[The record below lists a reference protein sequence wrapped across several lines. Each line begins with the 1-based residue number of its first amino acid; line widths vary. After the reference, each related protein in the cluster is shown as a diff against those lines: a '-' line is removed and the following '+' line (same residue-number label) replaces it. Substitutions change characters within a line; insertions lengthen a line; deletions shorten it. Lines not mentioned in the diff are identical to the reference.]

1 MDAILGRVKVIRVEP
16 ALPVIFYRVYHELC
30 GSGHREIPTCVV
42 VILYDRLVRIMKLIV
57 GNSEELKDLLNRR
70 VIHLCNKET
79 GDLGGWVNIN
89 KDGSLMFVKLFTF
102 EFFDVNVFN
111 IITIG
116 VKIPRLVAEV
126 VELGFSC
133 VKNQNFP
140 FVKTINDFLLLRGN
154 FLDDLWGD
162 RLIFKVLD
170 FMFHDFYD
178 IVIGPLIKN
187 IKLVKCLNC
196 TVECLNEKTPW
207 SRSRGE
213 RESDRS

>member
-1 MDAILGRVKVIRVEP
+1 
-16 ALPVIFYRVYHELC
+16 
-30 GSGHREIPTCVV
+30 
-42 VILYDRLVRIMKLIV
+42 
-57 GNSEELKDLLNRR
+57 
-70 VIHLCNKET
+70 
-79 GDLGGWVNIN
+79 
-89 KDGSLMFVKLFTF
+89 MFVKLFTS
-102 EFFDVNVFN
+102 EFPDANVFN

-133 VKNQNFP
+133 VKNQNFL

-154 FLDDLWGD
+154 SLDDLWGD

-170 FMFHDFYD
+170 FMFHGFYNRI
-178 IVIGPLIKN
+178 IVPLIKN
-187 IKLVKCLNC
+187 VKLVKCLNC